1 MPTQQAT
8 AAPDRERGQTAGV
21 YVYGIVPADVQPEE
35 HAPAVGDPPSDV
47 STVRHGEIAA
57 LVSEISVDRPLGTPD
72 DLTAHAKLLDGS
84 AAVTPVLPLRFGAV
98 MSDPDAVEKELLEA
112 HYDEFHAALEEL
124 EGRAQFVIKGRYV
137 EKAILRELVNENS
150 EAARLR
156 EEIHD
161 KPEDATRDARMVLG
175 EIINQA
181 IEAKR
186 AEDTHRVTAALD
198 ALEPLVSER
207 NPTHEEDA
215 VHVAVLIEMSRQ
227 GELEEALGRL
237 AEEWDGRVEISLL
250 GPMAAYDFVMKREPA
265 G

>member
-1 MPTQQAT
+1 MPTEQAT
-8 AAPDRERGQTAGV
+8 APHRERGQSNAV

-35 HAPAVGDPPSDV
+35 HASGVGDPPSDV

-72 DLTAHAKLLDGS
+72 DLTAHARLLDGS

-98 MSDPDAVEKELLEA
+98 MSDTDSVEKELLEA
-112 HYDEFHAALEEL
+112 HLDEFRAALEEL
-124 EGRAQFVIKGRYV
+124 EGHAQFVIKGRYV
-137 EKAILRELVNENS
+137 EKAILRELVDENS

-156 EEIHD
+156 EEIRD
-161 KPEDATRDARMVLG
+161 KPEDATRDARMALG

-186 AEDTHRVTAALD
+186 AEDTRRVTAALD